1 MVAGAFSGL
10 AAVELS
16 AEAVAEVAFLDLL
29 FLFVVAS
36 APAGAV
42 PLAAALLAAEL
53 SVASAVLLFFE
64 RDFFVVA
71 VSALV
76 ALFPDNSAVVVFL
89 ADELSAASAVLLVL
103 EALFLVFAVELSD
116 VPVLVEAFFLDLE
129 VVVLAESA
137 VASVVL
143 CEASEAAA
151 FFLVFFF
158 VVALVSVWSVEPED
172 PDCCPAR
179 AVALPKISSAAPTS
193 ANTIPLLVLIF
204 LSPSARV
211 RIAAKHTTS
220 YCVVAGSGGTRHAV
234 RAFLAGMRASSR
246 SSGRKSRLN
255 GGGQTRRAKATNCAS
270 QETRRN

>member
-1 MVAGAFSGL
+1 
-10 AAVELS
+10 LS
-16 AEAVAEVAFLDLL
+16 AEAVDEVAFLDLL
-29 FLFVVAS
+29 FLVVVAS

-42 PLAAALLAAEL
+42 PLAPVLLTAEL

-64 RDFFVVA
+64 RDFFVAA

-76 ALFPDNSAVVVFL
+76 VLFSDDSGAVVLL
-89 ADELSAASAVLLVL
+89 AAELSAASAVLLVL
-103 EALFLVFAVELSD
+103 EGLFLVFAVELSEAEAS
-116 VPVLVEAFFLDLE
+116 VPAAAFFLDLE
-129 VVVLAESA
+129 AVVFGESA
-137 VASVVL
+137 VASEVL

-179 AVALPKISSAAPTS
+179 AVALPKISSAAATS

-211 RIAAKHTTS
+211 RFAAKHTAS
-220 YCVVAGSGGTRHAV
+220 CCVVAGSGGFRRAV
-234 RAFLAGMRASSR
+234 QAFLAGMRASSR
-246 SSGRKSRLN
+246 SSGGEVKVKWRRSNEESKSDELR
-255 GGGQTRRAKATNCAS
+255 QS
-270 QETRRN
+270 RNKT